1 MKSYIDQLSN
11 KIKFLLAVS
20 KNIPRIGRRSSDFDN
35 FFLKSS
41 KNVPRIGR
49 RDNFVG
55 VFRNFPLIF
64 EHKSRKHF
72 QVEDSHSPD
81 SATQQWYDQI
91 MTSSKRAA
99 VGYNNV
105 QPFDTKFLLDIFAR
119 EHIDPEDFKF
129 VSWQDFD
136 IALESDEQL
145 FKKLIELA
153 KSNHEIALM
162 THNIDKFV
170 PMSGNGGSSLFYR
183 TERGDASVNGNKDFN
198 KEEIG
203 YQT

>member
-1 MKSYIDQLSN
+1 MLP
-11 KIKFLLAVS
+11 KIILLLGLLCMVTCNDTPGFFLKVS

-49 RDNFVG
+49 RDQF
-55 VFRNFPLIF
+55 
-64 EHKSRKHF
+64 
-72 QVEDSHSPD
+72 VEDSHSPEVR
-81 SATQQWYDQI
+81 AQQWYDQI

-99 VGYNNV
+99 GYNNV
-105 QPFDTKFLLDIFAR
+105 QPFDSKFLLDIFAR
-119 EHIDPEDFKF
+119 EHIDPEDFRF

-153 KSNHEIALM
+153 KTNQEVAAM
-162 THNIDKFV
+162 THNVNIDKFV
-170 PMSGNGGSSLFYR
+170 PMNGGTSLFYR
-183 TERGDASVNGNKDFN
+183 TERSDTNANGNKEFN
-198 KEEIG
+198 KERIE
-203 YQT
+203 YQS